1 MSEPG
6 DTGARVPRDRQPE
19 RVSGSRS
26 SSAGEVEQWMLKQV
40 QHGESGKDDL
50 NDPDP
55 GLALLLD
62 RSLPMAVE
70 AKAALIRDQKSRSR
84 QFLLPIMRPLARATI
99 VLAQLVRIV
108 SPRWPHAPRL
118 LHRLI
123 AFGMRRVLTPDA
135 NRLILRH
142 FHLGAQILR
151 FIADNAA
158 PGFVPELKPMRPR
171 RIEDVAD
178 NLFLDHDLNIWSF
191 LIQLGRELERRGAS
205 VEKVEH
211 LDFSAIEAEVDGAI
225 ELEPLPEGR
234 LNVIDLQTAIEL
246 YTPVYALLLGD
257 RDFWRASNSLQL
269 DETIGLYAAR
279 LTGEE
284 KHLAMIN
291 NRHPLVPFAT
301 LGAGFR
307 LMLHGLST
315 ELLHGFLREMKARHQ
330 HGARAVA

>member
-1 MSEPG
+1 MVSSERS
-6 DTGARVPRDRQPE
+6 GADI
-19 RVSGSRS
+19 S
-26 SSAGEVEQWMLKQV
+26 WILV
-40 QHGESGKDDL
+40 Q
-50 NDPDP
+50 
-55 GLALLLD
+55 AT
-62 RSLPMAVE
+62 
-70 AKAALIRDQKSRSR
+70 
-84 QFLLPIMRPLARATI
+84 ARAPCWC
-99 VLAQLVRIV
+99 R
-108 SPRWPHAPRL
+108 
-118 LHRLI
+118 
-123 AFGMRRVLTPDA
+123 AFISRR
-135 NRLILRH
+135 
-142 FHLGAQILR
+142 
-151 FIADNAA
+151 
-158 PGFVPELKPMRPR
+158 KP
-171 RIEDVAD
+171 
-178 NLFLDHDLNIWSF
+178 WSN
-191 LIQLGRELERRGAS
+191 S

-330 HGARAVA
+330 HGARASA